1 VPAAPDICFVIALVL
16 FNALELRVIN
26 RRDAAS
32 IGKVGCGSDKS
43 STENVTWWDK
53 SRVLPFMDDSPPPV
67 VGTRLRLAGHAGTVR
82 FVGNVDNTSGIWLGV
97 EWDDPKRGKHDG
109 LKDGKRYFTCR

>member
-1 VPAAPDICFVIALVL
+1 MRWSYETLTVGTP
-16 FNALELRVIN
+16 R
-26 RRDAAS
+26 AS
-32 IGKVGCGSDKS
+32 GRWVVVSDKS